1 MSLLSGLLANAIL
14 SGGVLALAGQ
24 GELLAERVGVLNLG
38 VEGLMA
44 LGAVSAIIAAA
55 ATHDPYAGLAAAL
68 AAGALGGILFAV
80 ATVLV
85 RASQVLCGMAL
96 TMGGLGL
103 AATIGRPFAGQP
115 AAATFPVLPIP
126 LLDRIPLIGE
136 ALFRQNLLV
145 YVAYLLLPVALHLL
159 LFRTR
164 HGLAVRAIGENP
176 AACDA
181 AGIRVLPLRFAYVVL
196 GAALSASAGAY
207 LTLGFVPSWSDGV
220 TAGRGWIAVALVIF
234 ARYRPWRIVG
244 GALLFGFVAA
254 LGYVAQARNWGIPS
268 AFLGMLPYIVTM
280 LCMIVPALVRRGS
293 GAGSSAGAAPA
304 ALALP
309 YYRDQR

>member
-1 MSLLSGLLANAIL
+1 MEVLSGLLGTAIL
-14 SGGVLALAGQ
+14 SGGVLVLAGL

-44 LGAVSAIIAAA
+44 LGAVSAIAAVS
-55 ATHDPYAGLAAAL
+55 ATHDPAIGVAAAL
-68 AAGALGGILFAV
+68 AAGAAAGILFAL

-85 RASQVLCGMAL
+85 RASQVLCGIAL
-96 TMGGLGL
+96 TTGGLGL
-103 AATIGRPFAGQP
+103 AATLGRPFAGQP
-115 AAATFPVLPIP
+115 AAATFPALPVP
-126 LLDRIPLIGE
+126 LLDRIPVLGP
-136 ALFRQNLLV
+136 ALFHQSLPVYLV
-145 YVAYLLLPVALHLL
+145 YAVLPPLIHWL

-164 HGLAVRAIGENP
+164 HGLTLRAIGENP

-234 ARYRPWRIVG
+234 AGYRPWRIVG
-244 GALLFGFVAA
+244 GALLFGGVSA
-254 LGYVAQARNWGIPS
+254 LAFLAQARNWGIP
-268 AFLGMLPYIVTM
+268 APFLGMLPYGVTILFM
-280 LCMIVPALVRRGS
+280 VVPALGRRRPIS
-293 GAGSSAGAAPA
+293 VAPA
-304 ALALP
+304 ALGVP
-309 YYRDQR
+309 YYRDER

>member
-1 MSLLSGLLANAIL
+1 VTVLPALLANAL
-14 SGGVLALAGQ
+14 VSGGVLALAGL
-24 GELLAERVGVLNLG
+24 GELLSERVGVLNLG
-38 VEGLMA
+38 VEGLIA
-44 LGAVSAIIAAA
+44 LGAVGAVITVA
-55 ATHDPYAGLAAAL
+55 ATHDPALGVLAAL
-68 AAGALGGILFAV
+68 AIGAVAGSLFAI

-115 AAATFPVLPIP
+115 SAATVPALPIP
-126 LLDRIPLIGE
+126 LLDRLPLVGQ
-136 ALFRQNLLV
+136 ALFDQS
-145 YVAYLLLPVALHLL
+145 LPVYLAYVVLPLAIHLL

-164 HGLAVRAIGENP
+164 HGLTLRAIGENP

-181 AGIRVLPLRFAYVVL
+181 AGIRVLPLRFAYVIL
-196 GAALSASAGAY
+196 GSALSASAGAY

-234 ARYRPWRIVG
+234 SGYRPWRVVA
-244 GALLFGFVAA
+244 GALLFGLVNA
-254 LGYVAQARNWGIPS
+254 LGYLAQARNWGVPS
-268 AFLGMLPYIVTM
+268 AFLSMLPYLVT
-280 LCMIVPALVRRGS
+280 LLFMIVPAMLS
-293 GAGSSAGAAPA
+293 GGLRALAPA
-304 ALALP
+304 ALGLP

>member
-1 MSLLSGLLANAIL
+1 MNVLSGLLGNALL
-14 SGGVLALAGQ
+14 SGGVLALAGL

-44 LGAVSAIIAAA
+44 LGAVTAI
-55 ATHDPYAGLAAAL
+55 ATVASSHDPYLGFLAAL
-68 AAGALGGILFAV
+68 AAGAAAGTLFAV

-103 AATIGRPFAGQP
+103 AATLGRPFAGQP
-115 AAATFPVLPIP
+115 AAATFPALPIP
-126 LLDRIPLIGE
+126 LLDRLPIIGP
-136 ALFRQNLLV
+136 ALFDQSAPV
-145 YVAYLLLPVALHLL
+145 YLAYLVLPLALQLL

-164 HGLAVRAIGENP
+164 HGLTLRAIGENP

-181 AGIRVLPLRFAYVVL
+181 AGIRVTPLRFGYVVL
-196 GAALSASAGAY
+196 GAAISASAGAY

-234 ARYRPWRIVG
+234 AGYRPGRIVA
-244 GALLFGFVAA
+244 GALLFGLVNA
-254 LGYVAQARNWGIPS
+254 LGYLAQARNWGVPS
-268 AFLGMLPYIVTM
+268 AFLSMLPYLVTM
-280 LCMIVPALVRRGS
+280 LFMILPALLSRGRS
-293 GAGSSAGAAPA
+293 GALAPA
-304 ALALP
+304 ALGIP

>member
-1 MSLLSGLLANAIL
+1 MSLVSGLLGNALL
-14 SGGVLALAGQ
+14 SGGVLALAGM

-44 LGAVSAIIAAA
+44 LGAVSAVITVAS
-55 ATHDPYAGLAAAL
+55 THDAGLGVAASL
-68 AAGALGGILFAV
+68 AVGATAGSLFAI
-80 ATVLV
+80 ATVLA

-103 AATIGRPFAGQP
+103 AATIGRPFAGRP
-115 AAATFPVLPIP
+115 SAATFQPMPIP
-126 LLDRIPLIGE
+126 LLDQLPVLGD
-136 ALFRQNLLV
+136 ALFRQSLPV
-145 YVAYLLLPVALHLL
+145 YLAYLVLPLGLHLL

-164 HGLAVRAIGENP
+164 HGLTLRAIGENP

-181 AGIRVLPLRFAYVVL
+181 VGIRVLPLRFAYVVL

-220 TAGRGWIAVALVIF
+220 TAGRGWIAVSLVIF
-234 ARYRPWRIVG
+234 AGYRPWRIVA
-244 GALLFGFVAA
+244 GALLFGLVNA
-254 LGYVAQARNWGIPS
+254 LGYVAQARNWGVPS
-268 AFLGMLPYIVTM
+268 AFLSMLPYLVT
-280 LCMIVPALVRRGS
+280 LLFMIVPALLSRGRL
-293 GAGSSAGAAPA
+293 GAMAPA
-304 ALALP
+304 ALGLP

>member
-1 MSLLSGLLANAIL
+1 MNVVAGLLNTAIL
-14 SGGVLALAGQ
+14 SGGVLALAGL

-44 LGAVSAIIAAA
+44 LGAVTAIATVA
-55 ATHDPYAGLAAAL
+55 ATHDPYVGFLAAL
-68 AAGALGGILFAV
+68 AVGAAAGSLFAV
-80 ATVLV
+80 ATVLA

-103 AATIGRPFAGQP
+103 AATIGRAYAGQP
-115 AAATFPVLPIP
+115 AAATFAALPIP
-126 LLDRIPLIGE
+126 LLDRLPIIGP
-136 ALFRQNLLV
+136 ALFNQNILV
-145 YVAYLLLPVALHLL
+145 YLTYLILPFVLQAL

-164 HGLAVRAIGENP
+164 HGLTLRAIGENP

-181 AGIRVLPLRFAYVVL
+181 AGIRVIPLRFIYVVL
-196 GAALSASAGAY
+196 GAAVSASAGAY

-234 ARYRPWRIVG
+234 AGYRPWRIVG
-244 GALLFGFVAA
+244 GALLFGLVNA
-254 LGYVAQARNWGIPS
+254 LGYLAQARNWGIPS
-268 AFLGMLPYIVTM
+268 AFLSMLPYLVTM
-280 LCMIVPALVRRGS
+280 LFMILPALLARGRFTIT
-293 GAGSSAGAAPA
+293 APA
-304 ALALP
+304 ALGVP